1 MLILSHS
8 LNQYKRQ
15 NMYTVQRQVLF
26 VIVFFSFF
34 ISISAQQNLTT
45 PQVSQKASVFQQV
58 GLTDIVVNYHRPAVN
73 KREVWGTLVPYDQV
87 WRAGANENTT
97 ISFSTDVTVGNN
109 KVAAGT
115 YGLHMIP
122 TKNLWTI
129 ILNKDN
135 AAWGSFFYNQAND
148 AVRFTVNPVKSD
160 YQEWLS
166 YSFDQLSANSTTVTL
181 NWEKLSV
188 PIKIEVDINK
198 TVVDNMERQLTGLPG
213 FFWQGWNQIATYNF
227 TNNFEL
233 DKGLQRVDRSIGINK
248 NLTNM
253 MTKSLILQ
261 SLGKSDEAAKIK
273 NEAFTLPGNDEAQIN
288 TLGYQLMGIG
298 KTDEALKV
306 FEKNTVDYPN
316 SWNVWDS
323 LAEGLLT
330 TGDKVKSKKLYEK
343 ALSMA
348 PDNQKDRIKGVLANI
363 K

>member
-1 MLILSHS
+1 M
-8 LNQYKRQ
+8 YKFQ
-15 NMYTVQRQVLF
+15 KQVVIFIVLF
-26 VIVFFSFF
+26 SFLVP
-34 ISISAQQNLTT
+34 ISAQQNLTL
-45 PQVSQKASVFQQV
+45 PQASQQAMISQRV
-58 GLTDIVVNYHRPAVN
+58 GLTDITVNYHRPAVN
-73 KREVWGTLVPYDQV
+73 GREILGGLVPYDQV

-97 ISFSTDVTVGNN
+97 ISFSTDVTVEGNN
-109 KVAAGT
+109 VAAGT

-122 TKNLWTI
+122 TKTSWTI
-129 ILNKDN
+129 IFSKDN

-148 AVRFTVNPVKSD
+148 ALRFTVNPEQND
-160 YQEWLS
+160 FQEWLS
-166 YSFDQLSANSTTVTL
+166 YSFDQLTANSATL
-181 NWEKLSV
+181 NLKWEKLLI
-188 PIKIEVDINK
+188 PIKFKVDINK
-198 TVVDNMERQLTGLPG
+198 TVIANMEKELTGIPG
-213 FFWQGWNQIATYNF
+213 FFWQGWNQIATYYL
-227 TNNFEL
+227 TNNFDM
-233 DKGLQRVDRSIGINK
+233 DKALQQVDKSIGLNK

-261 SLGKSDEAAKIK
+261 NSGKTDEAEKIK
-273 NEAFTLPGNDEAQIN
+273 NEAFKLPGIDEAQMN
-288 TLGYQLMGIG
+288 ALGYQLMGIG

-348 PDNQKDRIKGVLANI
+348 PDNQKDRIKGIIVNI